1 MKELK
6 KRRMDEEK
14 IEDEK
19 ITEWMKTLEKAVH
32 EGKEGIW
39 N

>member
-1 MKELK
+1 
-6 KRRMDEEK
+6 MDEEK

-19 ITEWMKTLEKAVH
+19 ISERMKQLEKAVH
-32 EGKEGIW
+32 EGKEGIR